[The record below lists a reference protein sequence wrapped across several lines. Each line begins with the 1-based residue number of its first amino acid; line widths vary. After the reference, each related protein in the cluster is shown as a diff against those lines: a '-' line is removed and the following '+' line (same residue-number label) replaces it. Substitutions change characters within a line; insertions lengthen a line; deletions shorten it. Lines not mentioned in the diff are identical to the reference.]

1 MIVQFAFL
9 CLLRLIFEETSLP
22 KEWTFFLNCQC
33 YYEKQ
38 IDNND
43 IVFMVFTLKD
53 LRNTIKLYVQNFSV
67 KPLAWSSW
75 FDHMIMRFLDQLS
88 FVPYF
93 SVRSSSALRYGQ
105 PNDNIFLYVILAL
118 CMILFSCRQMP
129 FLEQL
134 KVKLIISS
142 NV

>member
-1 MIVQFAFL
+1 MMIVQFAFL
-9 CLLRLIFEETSLP
+9 CLLRLICEETSLP

-67 KPLAWSSW
+67 KPLGWSSW
-75 FDHMIMRFLDQLS
+75 FDHMIMRFSRPVVLCPL
-88 FVPYF
+88 FFRKIVERF
-93 SVRSSSALRYGQ
+93 ALR
-105 PNDNIFLYVILAL
+105 AA
-118 CMILFSCRQMP
+118 
-129 FLEQL
+129 
-134 KVKLIISS
+134 K
-142 NV
+142 

>member
-38 IDNND
+38 IDNDD

-75 FDHMIMRFLDQLS
+75 FDHMIMRFSRPVVLCPL
-88 FVPYF
+88 FFRKIVERF
-93 SVRSSSALRYGQ
+93 ALRSAKWQYFLVCNIS
-105 PNDNIFLYVILAL
+105 PLYDIIFLQADAILGA
-118 CMILFSCRQMP
+118 IKGKTYYQ
-129 FLEQL
+129 Q
-134 KVKLIISS
+134 
-142 NV
+142 